1 MSALNAKV
9 NKLTLY
15 CADLERRL
23 KVFEDKAALK
33 ALRKA
38 EEERK
43 RQEAEERKRQEEEE
57 EKQRV
62 EEQKR
67 REEEMRLKFDGMFSD
82 SKQMTQQQMATLR
95 GFLEQYRG

>member
-1 MSALNAKV
+1 MTSH
-9 NKLTLY
+9 

-23 KVFEDKAALK
+23 RVFEDKALEK
-33 ALRKA
+33 AYKKA

-43 RQEAEERKRQEEEE
+43 RQEAEERKLKEEEE

-67 REEEMRLKFDGMFSD
+67 REEEMRPKFDGMFSD
-82 SKQMTQQQMATLR
+82 SKQLT
-95 GFLEQYRG
+95 